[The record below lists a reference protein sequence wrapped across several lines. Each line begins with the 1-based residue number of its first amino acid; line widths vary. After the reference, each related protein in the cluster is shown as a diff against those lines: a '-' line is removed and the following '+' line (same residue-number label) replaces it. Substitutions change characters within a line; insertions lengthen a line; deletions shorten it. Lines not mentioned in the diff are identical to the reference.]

1 MVVSAT
7 APADRNDSVAGHTF
21 GDRVGANTPLY
32 KTSDYRREFRGGGL
46 SSILDEQSH
55 TPRVFGVNQEF
66 HELLD
71 YMVRYL

>member
-21 GDRVGANTPLY
+21 SDRVGANTPLY

-46 SSILDEQSH
+46 SSILDGQPH
-55 TPRVFGVNQEF
+55 APRVFGVHKEF
-66 HELLD
+66 YELLD
-71 YMVRYL
+71 YIVRYV

>member
-21 GDRVGANTPLY
+21 GDRVGTNTPLY

-46 SSILDEQSH
+46 SSILDGQSH

-66 HELLD
+66 YELLD
-71 YMVRYL
+71 YIVQPV

>member
-7 APADRNDSVAGHTF
+7 APADRNDSVAGHTIS
-21 GDRVGANTPLY
+21 DRVGANTPLY

-46 SSILDEQSH
+46 SSILDGQPH
-55 TPRVFGVNQEF
+55 TPRVFGAHQEF